1 MVILPGDIGW
11 QVTFVGYT
19 VMTAIALPIL
29 PRKITRDRLLVLEL
43 GKRPLSTYQGDPPVG
58 CKRHSLLHL
67 ALTGARLDRF
77 PVPSEPAGGFAPK
90 LKYIPECVIC

>member
-11 QVTFVGYT
+11 QVT
-19 VMTAIALPIL
+19 
-29 PRKITRDRLLVLEL
+29 
-43 GKRPLSTYQGDPPVG
+43 GDPPAG
-58 CKRHSLLHL
+58 CKRHSLRHL

-90 LKYIPECVIC
+90 LKYTPECVIC

>member
-1 MVILPGDIGW
+1 MSQVFSARFLVSLAPFCPVYLLRPRHPFAALSRSVGCLSILG
-11 QVTFVGYT
+11 
-19 VMTAIALPIL
+19 
-29 PRKITRDRLLVLEL
+29 
-43 GKRPLSTYQGDPPVG
+43 QGDPPAG

-90 LKYIPECVIC
+90 LKYTPECVIC